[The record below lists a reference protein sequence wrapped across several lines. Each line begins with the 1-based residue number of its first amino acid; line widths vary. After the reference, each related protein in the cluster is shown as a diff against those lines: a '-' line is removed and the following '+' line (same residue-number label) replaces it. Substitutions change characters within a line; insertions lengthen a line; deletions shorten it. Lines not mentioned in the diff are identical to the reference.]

1 MDQVLD
7 KVKKPRNALGI
18 GEVLCSM
25 LCFSILQGWRGGVKG
40 GATIAH
46 LPNGS
51 YYGFLVAMAVALFVF
66 RLVYLIIVVLDFNKK
81 IAYFDIFNLFLS
93 AGLVLLLFLACI
105 LCVIKSTHLKTIQ
118 AGVVFGYFT
127 LILLAIDVVVTYLQL
142 RK

>member
-25 LCFSILQGWRGGVKG
+25 LCFSILQGWRAPG

-81 IAYFDIFNLFLS
+81 IPYFDIFNLFFS

-105 LCVIKSTHLKTIQ
+105 LCVIKSTHYKTIQ
-118 AGVVFGYFT
+118 AGIVFGYFT